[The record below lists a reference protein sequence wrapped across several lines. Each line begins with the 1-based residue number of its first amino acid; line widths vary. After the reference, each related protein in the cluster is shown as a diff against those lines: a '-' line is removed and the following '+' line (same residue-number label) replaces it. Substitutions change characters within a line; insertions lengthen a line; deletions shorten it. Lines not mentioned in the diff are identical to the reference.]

1 MQAIF
6 TKVPPGR
13 LQVFSHQKFSYYL
26 VLFIICRFLLLG
38 VSSPILV
45 QRMLM
50 AQNVAQLRSQFLV
63 IGIFLPLSRWIL
75 LFIGLGAL
83 VLYPTIEPTNVVA
96 HLIHK
101 LLSVGVKGI
110 AMAALIG
117 ASMSTL
123 DSLLHTAGL
132 TIHRA

>member
-1 MQAIF
+1 
-6 TKVPPGR
+6 
-13 LQVFSHQKFSYYL
+13 
-26 VLFIICRFLLLG
+26 
-38 VSSPILV
+38 
-45 QRMLM
+45 M